1 MVTKP
6 WGDRIYNEQV
16 MSTSKLRKAEERVVW
31 KGPDGEVVSC
41 TEKIKVLGQNLE
53 ELRQIAQDAL
63 EDAVLMGCSEAQ
75 LREVL
80 HQLVDEL
87 HNPYD

>member
-1 MVTKP
+1 MDDGP
-6 WGDRIYNEQV
+6 V
-16 MSTSKLRKAEERVVW
+16 MSTSKLRKSEERVVW

-63 EDAVLMGCSEAQ
+63 EDAVLMGCSEEQ

-80 HQLVDEL
+80 HMLVDEL
-87 HNPYD
+87 HNPYKD